1 MIQNIGSIKRLSKI
15 NFPWLIFFISFFCFL
30 LSFLFFKFKGLLSFL
45 VGFFSFSLIFFFLFL
60 TMQNYL
66 KGKEIEDKFSEKI
79 IAGMGISCSAKRVFS
94 YIIVLILLLFLIHFD
109 LFFLY
114 TYIGGIFLSLFI
126 TLMIIKKRY
135 LK

>member
-1 MIQNIGSIKRLSKI
+1 MSKI

-79 IAGMGISCSAKRVFS
+79 TAGMGISCSAKRVFS